1 MSQNFRERI
10 TVPIWL
16 MAFIAF
22 LLATL
27 DIALW
32 AALGNSALLAA
43 GLVSV
48 GVLILVGAIAPLNI
62 EVTSEWLIV
71 GKARIERRY
80 LSDISVLEREEYF
93 LTRGRNADPAAYL
106 ALRFWLNRGV
116 KIELN
121 DDRDATPYWLISSRD
136 PAALAEALQ
145 N

>member
-1 MSQNFRERI
+1 
-10 TVPIWL
+10 

-32 AALGNSALLAA
+32 AALGNFASLTA
-43 GLVSV
+43 GFVSIAI
-48 GVLILVGAIAPLNI
+48 LILIGVRAPLTI
-62 EVTSEWLIV
+62 EVTPEWLTV

-106 ALRFWLNRGV
+106 ALRFWLSRGV

-121 DDRDATPYWLISSRD
+121 DKRDATPYWLISSRN
-136 PAALAEALQ
+136 PAALAKALQ